1 MGRLGFNLVLVNART
16 GVLASRMFTV
26 GTYVSVVVRP
36 DDLGPNASDER
47 IRVAAAGDLSGS
59 EISLALIA
67 A

>member
-1 MGRLGFNLVLVNART
+1 
-16 GVLASRMFTV
+16 MFTV

-47 IRVAAAGDLSGS
+47 IRVAAASDLSGS